1 MRGRTGPSGF
11 LQTDYRISRRD
22 PSSVGFAATFSPKRE
37 KENHPDS
44 PFGRM
49 MEWFFEART

>member
-1 MRGRTGPSGF
+1 MRGRASPSVSWNQTIRKGP
-11 LQTDYRISRRD
+11 RD